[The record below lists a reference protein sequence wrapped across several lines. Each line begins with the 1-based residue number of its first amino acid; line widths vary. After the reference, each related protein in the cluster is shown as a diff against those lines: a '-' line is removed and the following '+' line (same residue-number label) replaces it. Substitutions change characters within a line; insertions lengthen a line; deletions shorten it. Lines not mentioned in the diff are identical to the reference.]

1 MGPKKVR
8 FYSKNFANIN
18 FVKFVLKL
26 QDELKSIKK
35 YQKFN
40 ATIKNSLSGPTLHNL
55 LRTRKKRHIIVA
67 KAREMHSTYNIGF
80 YNGVKSFFE
89 VKF

>member
-1 MGPKKVR
+1 MQSR
-8 FYSKNFANIN
+8 FSDTLFSDKSRFSDN
-18 FVKFVLKL
+18 FVE
-26 QDELKSIKK
+26 D
-35 YQKFN
+35 QKFN

-80 YNGVKSFFE
+80 HNGVTLFLE